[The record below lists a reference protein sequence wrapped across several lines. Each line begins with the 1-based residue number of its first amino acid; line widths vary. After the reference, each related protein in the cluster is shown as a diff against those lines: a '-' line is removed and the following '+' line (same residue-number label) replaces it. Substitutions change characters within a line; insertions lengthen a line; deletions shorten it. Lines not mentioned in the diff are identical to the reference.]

1 MNSIRASLTHVL
13 LILSVFLA
21 SGGPSAS
28 HAQRVPIDFDDFHGY
43 TGTVEYLFAVA
54 EAYPNITELFE
65 IGKSTLGER
74 PIYVLVVTDMSNG
87 TTIDEH
93 VPLRNM
99 REEQVQNVPS
109 MKPYHGKPGHLISAS
124 THGNEFTGTEVSL
137 YTIDKLVTGYGSD
150 PEITRLVENVAF
162 YFLPIVNPDG
172 VYSSVEG
179 DISQRAN
186 SMAVDDDGD
195 GRVNEDGPEDL
206 NGDGHITQFR
216 YKDPEGGFVMD
227 DVDPR
232 LMIRLGRGGTTSKPR
247 YSVITEDMDNDGDG
261 ERGEDGDRG
270 IDLNRNYPQGWWR
283 DEKTG
288 GGSGD
293 YPLSAE
299 ETRAEAEFLTNNP
312 NILVAQTYHTS
323 GGFTYRAMGTAP
335 HTSMDPRDVAV
346 FDRIMGKRYL
356 EIIEEEV
363 PEAWTVSG
371 SLDEFK
377 DRLRESSD
385 NQYAIMRGYELPR
398 GWRVSYNEVEDRRY
412 SYGMAADWMFKQLGM
427 FAICTEL
434 WNSEK
439 DMRGIP
445 TFTGEAARTERERA
459 LLAYQDEEFGGRFF
473 VPWERFNHP
482 ELGQGEIGGWI
493 PRYRGGNAFPGE
505 TLVEVADRHAR
516 FELFRAGL
524 LPDIQIVDAKAEVL
538 SSSEGTR
545 VVEVSAVVENHGVLA
560 THTADGAEL
569 AGNREDVVWLI
580 GDRDRVRFLQG
591 SAFQKIGVLGGA
603 EPIPGF
609 EDEYRA
615 DGAPANRREVSWLIA
630 VEGDSPLK
638 VVVSSQ
644 KGGTKVE
651 ELRIGG

>member
-1 MNSIRASLTHVL
+1 MKSLRSRLKTVL
-13 LILSVFLA
+13 LILAVA
-21 SGGPSAS
+21 VAVAGPSDS

-54 EAYPNITELFE
+54 EAYPDITELFE

-87 TTIDEH
+87 TTIDKH

-99 REEQVQNVPS
+99 REENVQNVPA
-109 MKPYHGKPGHLISAS
+109 MKSYHGKPGHLISAS

-150 PEITRLVENVAF
+150 PEITALVENVAF

-216 YKDPEGGFVMD
+216 YPDPEGGFVMD

-232 LMIRLGRGGTTSKPR
+232 LMIRLGRGETTSKQR

-283 DEKTG
+283 DETTG
-288 GGSGD
+288 GGSGH

-299 ETRAEAEFLTNNP
+299 ETRAEAEFLTNHP

-335 HTSMDPRDVAV
+335 ASMYSLIRD
-346 FDRIMGKRYL
+346 
-356 EIIEEEV
+356 
-363 PEAWTVSG
+363 
-371 SLDEFK
+371 
-377 DRLRESSD
+377 
-385 NQYAIMRGYELPR
+385 
-398 GWRVSYNEVEDRRY
+398 
-412 SYGMAADWMFKQLGM
+412 
-427 FAICTEL
+427 
-434 WNSEK
+434 
-439 DMRGIP
+439 
-445 TFTGEAARTERERA
+445 
-459 LLAYQDEEFGGRFF
+459 
-473 VPWERFNHP
+473 
-482 ELGQGEIGGWI
+482 
-493 PRYRGGNAFPGE
+493 
-505 TLVEVADRHAR
+505 
-516 FELFRAGL
+516 
-524 LPDIQIVDAKAEVL
+524 
-538 SSSEGTR
+538 
-545 VVEVSAVVENHGVLA
+545 
-560 THTADGAEL
+560 
-569 AGNREDVVWLI
+569 
-580 GDRDRVRFLQG
+580 LQ
-591 SAFQKIGVLGGA
+591 
-603 EPIPGF
+603 
-609 EDEYRA
+609 
-615 DGAPANRREVSWLIA
+615 
-630 VEGDSPLK
+630 
-638 VVVSSQ
+638 
-644 KGGTKVE
+644 
-651 ELRIGG
+651 